1 MVCKFCGAEN
11 PDGATVCGNCNNYLV
26 EEYVEETPVMPKAA
40 KILGIV
46 SLVFSILAVPA
57 SACFVVPGFISWL
70 VALITSIIA
79 KKKAKAVGLVSKP
92 AKAAFIISIVE
103 LVVVVVGVLILVI
116 AGGGLVAT
124 LLSKVGM

>member
-1 MVCKFCGAEN
+1 MICKFCGAEN

-46 SLVFSILAVPA
+46 SLVFSILAVPGT
-57 SACFVVPGFISWL
+57 CLVFPGVISWL

-103 LVVVVVGVLILVI
+103 LVVVVVGVLILAI
-116 AGGGLVAT
+116 AGGGLIAT